1 MERQTETRGMRPHIG
16 LYGVRNAGKSSLLN
30 ALTDEHI
37 AVVSDIAGTTTD
49 PVLKNMEL
57 HGYGA
62 VTFMDTAG
70 FDDTGELGQLRV
82 EKTLQTLEKCDLAL
96 FLFTTENWR
105 KEVAWWKMLA
115 ERKLPRIALLAK
127 NDLPDV
133 KAFDT
138 EGLEKAIGEP
148 VRRVSID
155 NKDAIDALLAE
166 MKNLLRQDEARSITG
181 DLVKPGDRVLLVVPQ
196 DIQAPKGRLIV
207 PQVQTIR
214 ELLDKDVVVTCVTFD
229 QYAQGLAALVAPPN
243 LIITDS
249 QVFSGVY
256 AAKPPESKLT
266 SFSVLFAAYKGDM
279 TYFSQ
284 STQAIANLKETS
296 RVLIAEACSHPP
308 LEEDIG
314 RVKIPALLR
323 KRFGENLHIDFVRG
337 NDFPADLSAYDL
349 IIHCGACMFN
359 RRHVLRR
366 SALAEAASIP
376 MTNYGLTMAYLQ
388 GILDK
393 VVYPT

>member
-96 FLFTTENWR
+96 FLFTVDNWQE
-105 KEVAWWKMLA
+105 EVAWWQTLA
-115 ERKLPRIALLAK
+115 ARKLPRIALLAK
-127 NDLPDV
+127 NDLLEV
-133 KAFDT
+133 QAFDT
-138 EGLEKAIGEP
+138 GALEDAIGEP
-148 VRRVSID
+148 VHRVSIND
-155 NKDAIDALLAE
+155 RLAIDALLAK
-166 MKNLLRQDEARSITG
+166 MKTLLLQEETRSITG
-181 DLVKPGDRVLLVVPQ
+181 DLVQAGDRVLLVVPQ

-214 ELLDKDVVVTCVTFD
+214 ELLDKQAVVTCVTFD
-229 QYAQGLAALVAPPN
+229 QYEAGLAALHTPPD

-249 QVFSGVY
+249 QVFGGVF
-256 AAKPPESKLT
+256 AGKPAESKLT

-279 TYFSQ
+279 QYFSQ
-284 STQAIANLKETS
+284 STAAIDALTENS

-337 NDFPADLSAYDL
+337 DDFPADLSGYDL

-359 RRHVLRR
+359 RRHVMRR
-366 SALAEAASIP
+366 SARAEDARIP
-376 MTNYGLTMAYLQ
+376 MTNYGLAMAHLQ